1 VDVANPAM
9 LDEALVDLD
18 RRIGLDRLRVLHVN
32 DSQTP
37 LGSNRDRHELVGRG
51 LIGDGLATFLGHPA
65 FAGLPAITETW
76 EDKGEATED
85 LDRMR
90 TLRRRGLRRRKG

>member
-1 VDVANPAM
+1 M
-9 LDEALVDLD
+9 
-18 RRIGLDRLRVLHVN
+18 GLDRIRVLHVN

-37 LGSNRDRHELVGRG
+37 LGSNRDRHDRVGDG
-51 LIGDGLATFLGHPA
+51 LIGDGLAAFLGHPA

-76 EDKGEATED
+76 EDRGSDTED

-90 TLRRRGLRRRKG
+90 ALRRRGARRWATRSR

>member
-1 VDVANPAM
+1 M
-9 LDEALVDLD
+9 
-18 RRIGLDRLRVLHVN
+18 N

-37 LGSNRDRHELVGRG
+37 LGSNRDRHDLVGDG

-76 EDKGEATED
+76 EDRGRR
-85 LDRMR
+85 DRGPR
-90 TLRRRGLRRRKG
+90 PHARAPTPRRAALGDGVA

>member
-1 VDVANPAM
+1 M
-9 LDEALVDLD
+9 E
-18 RRIGLDRLRVLHVN
+18 RLRVLHVN

-37 LGSNRDRHELVGRG
+37 LGSNRDRHELVGKG

-65 FAGLPAITETW
+65 FSGLPAITETW
-76 EDKGEATED
+76 EDKGSETED

-90 TLRRRGLRRRKG
+90 ALRRRGQRRWARRR